1 MKQSRPKYSEFVNH
15 IRNPEHKCIIASK
28 VTIGN
33 HNLKIETG
41 RFTILK
47 TPEDLRNCD
56 LRSLIQL

>member
-15 IRNPEHKCIIASK
+15 IRSPEHKCIASK
-28 VTIGN
+28 VTIGY
-33 HNLKIETG
+33 HHLKIETG

-56 LRSLIQL
+56 LCSLIQL